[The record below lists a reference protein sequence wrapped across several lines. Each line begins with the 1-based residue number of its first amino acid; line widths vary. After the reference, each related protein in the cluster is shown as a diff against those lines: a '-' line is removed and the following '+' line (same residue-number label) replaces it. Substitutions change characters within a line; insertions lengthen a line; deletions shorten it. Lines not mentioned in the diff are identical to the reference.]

1 MNFEEVGIALCRTL
15 TEEPD
20 RLDRVLSHLES
31 AVLDEFVGCQ
41 ERNEPL
47 NPADLSESIV
57 AAIAGML
64 REAFFMSRAY
74 AASLVERHYTGLH
87 APA

>member
-1 MNFEEVGIALCRTL
+1 MNFEEVSIALCRTL
-15 TEEPD
+15 TDEPD
-20 RLDRVLSHLES
+20 RLDRVLSGLES
-31 AVLDEFVGCQ
+31 VVLDEFIGCQ

-64 REAFFMSRAY
+64 YEAFSMSRAY
-74 AASLVERHYTGLH
+74 ATSLVERHYTGLH